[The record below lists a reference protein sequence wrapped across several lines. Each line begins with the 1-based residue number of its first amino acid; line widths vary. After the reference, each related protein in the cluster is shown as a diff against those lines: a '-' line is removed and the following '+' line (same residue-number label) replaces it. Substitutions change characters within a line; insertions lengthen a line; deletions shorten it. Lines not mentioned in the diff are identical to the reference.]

1 VNYCFRDKNVIANI
15 VCRDQS
21 PAYSYC
27 IIPPPD
33 SRARNNL
40 GTKED
45 QERARTSNNLAA
57 FDALPD
63 MRSTKKKYLKRRSN
77 KEIKMNGSS
86 SSLQSDECSIEE
98 IRQLLNELKI
108 FKQNLAKGL
117 VQMKLREDKMKKV
130 TFGQEVDKTSE
141 VVQRRT
147 SDLVSILRNGS
158 GAIPRSFS
166 K

>member
-1 VNYCFRDKNVIANI
+1 
-15 VCRDQS
+15 
-21 PAYSYC
+21 
-27 IIPPPD
+27 
-33 SRARNNL
+33 
-40 GTKED
+40 
-45 QERARTSNNLAA
+45 
-57 FDALPD
+57 